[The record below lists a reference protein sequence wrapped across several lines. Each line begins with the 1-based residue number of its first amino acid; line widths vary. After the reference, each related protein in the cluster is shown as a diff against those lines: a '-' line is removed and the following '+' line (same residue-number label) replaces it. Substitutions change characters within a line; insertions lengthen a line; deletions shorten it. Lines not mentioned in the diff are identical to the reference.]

1 MTKQPRL
8 HFILSILQQRGKHDN
23 ILKGRIPGAELLVGR
38 VQGNEVAFVPAI
50 GGRNGIGE
58 GLVGEGA
65 DVAVKISGELRK
77 WSAL

>member
-1 MTKQPRL
+1 
-8 HFILSILQQRGKHDN
+8 
-23 ILKGRIPGAELLVGR
+23 